1 MVLIQ
6 FSLLS
11 PLQAAVAVV
20 IMTIIQETL
29 VKLEVLVVEVVDR
42 VFLEL

>member
-20 IMTIIQETL
+20 IMTTTLEGL
-29 VKLEVLVVEVVDR
+29 VKLVALVVEVLDR